1 MNISEFEDVVG
12 DLNDVDYDLLAAK
25 FIVTPDLK
33 SWSPSADD
41 GDAERPKASCSAEK
55 ISSSKNIIAKKCL
68 DSKLNVV

>member
-33 SWSPSADD
+33 S
-41 GDAERPKASCSAEK
+41 
-55 ISSSKNIIAKKCL
+55 
-68 DSKLNVV
+68 